1 MATALPEN
9 PVPPVVTI
17 KQWCEDFSE
26 SRNLFHQ
33 RVRAGEVRIIKR
45 GRRTLIPRDE
55 YLRHVKRLNALART
69 YTDKATPADSTPETA

>member
-1 MATALPEN
+1 MATVRAEN
-9 PVPPVVTI
+9 VPPVVTI

-55 YLRHVKRLNALART
+55 YVRHEARLYAMARAYPRNATAE
-69 YTDKATPADSTPETA
+69 ADTAAQ